1 MSEQY
6 VNMNDDNAPEEGPK
20 LHADYIYD
28 IGEFPVKRANHQK
41 FRNTY
46 STTRPE
52 YTTHAF
58 KTKIVGKEHTVR
70 VPRNVAREIHLLC
83 EARAHPLTFH
93 QKLQPNYIKGNAIHP
108 NKVGKTTVET
118 VVYFNGVQNSMKCP
132 KYVQDKGWAMQ
143 NALFDEKLRLKK
155 LNGGG

>member
-6 VNMNDDNAPEEGPK
+6 VNLDDDKAPEEGSQT
-20 LHADYIYD
+20 HADYIYD
-28 IGEFPVKRANHQK
+28 IGEFPVQRANLQK

-58 KTKIVGKEHTVR
+58 KTKIEGKEHTVR

-118 VVYFNGVQNSMKCP
+118 VVYF
-132 KYVQDKGWAMQ
+132 
-143 NALFDEKLRLKK
+143 
-155 LNGGG
+155 

>member
-6 VNMNDDNAPEEGPK
+6 VNMNDDNAPEEGSK
-20 LHADYIYD
+20 QHADYIYD
-28 IGEFPVKRANHQK
+28 IGEFPVKRANLQK

-58 KTKIVGKEHTVR
+58 KTKIEGVEHTVR

-83 EARAHPLTFH
+83 EARAHPLTFPPPPGPGD
-93 QKLQPNYIKGNAIHP
+93 QFCALSIKP
-108 NKVGKTTVET
+108 
-118 VVYFNGVQNSMKCP
+118 
-132 KYVQDKGWAMQ
+132 
-143 NALFDEKLRLKK
+143 
-155 LNGGG
+155 